1 MEDGGRGRRF
11 MEDGVEEHKQKIK
24 ETFSQLLGRDYTFT
38 TWITDCRI
46 YHDVYLFPYWEAE
59 T

>member
-1 MEDGGRGRRF
+1 MME
-11 MEDGVEEHKQKIK
+11 EGVEEHKQKIK

-38 TWITDCRI
+38 TWVTDCRI

-59 T
+59 A